1 VFDSAAVL
9 LWLVGL
15 RRRRRSCRKHAAP
28 GANADSDADPHTD
41 TDADANADTNTH
53 PDTNA
58 DANAHADTDGD
69 QGEG

>member
-15 RRRRRSCRKHAAP
+15 RWRRRSCRKHAAS

-41 TDADANADTNTH
+41 TDANADTNTH

-69 QGEG
+69 QVDV